1 MLDTDSK
8 LVKALTL
15 RYMLAL
21 SLVALF
27 STGAWVSLK
36 LVIDAQDSTAAL
48 VNVSGRQRMLSQR
61 VAMLSHEM
69 VRHPTTTERDL
80 KAALALME
88 RSHHGL
94 THGDEALKLPPTM
107 SKTVRELYHGPSGT
121 LDEQVTQYL
130 LQAKT
135 WLAVPDAQRTAD
147 HPALVALVATA
158 RGPLLPN
165 LDRMV
170 GQYQKEGEAAVAQV
184 RLIETTIWLAT
195 MLLLLLEA
203 VLIFHPIVNHVKHVL
218 VRLQLS
224 KAELVSHQAAL
235 SHTVEERTADLAEQ
249 NRQLLATEAQMAAQL
264 QGLRQREDALDGIAQ
279 GILIVGIDRKL
290 AFVNKGFERLTGYTA
305 DEVMG
310 RTCNFLQGVD
320 TQPDVVDAIREAVA
334 KGRSFRGE
342 VLNYRRNGEPFWND
356 LSINPVHDDD
366 MRLIGFVG
374 VQNDVT
380 PFKQREQAYWNVA
393 NHDHL
398 TGLPNRQLLRDRWV
412 QALARAQRN
421 DRWGAALFID
431 LNRFK
436 ALNDKHGHEYGDQLL
451 IQTAQRVVQSL
462 READTVARVGGDEF
476 VVLLSDLDASSDT
489 AALQVA
495 ATVEKIMARLAQPY
509 DLVLP
514 ANPDDVLHWAE
525 SSASVGW
532 ALFSGNDVNFDTVLH
547 RADQSMYQLKRA
559 GRGDSDQGDSA
570 A

>member
-1 MLDTDSK
+1 VLDTDSK

-15 RYMLAL
+15 RYVLAL

-69 VRHPTTTERDL
+69 VRHPTTTEREL

-94 THGDEALKLPPTM
+94 THGDEALKLPPSM
-107 SKTVRELYHGPSGT
+107 SKTVREMYHGPSGT
-121 LDEQVTQYL
+121 LDEQVNQYL
-130 LQAKT
+130 LQAKA
-135 WLAVPDAQRTAD
+135 WLAVPDDQRTAD
-147 HPALVALVATA
+147 HPALVALVDTA

-170 GQYQKEGEAAVAQV
+170 GQYQKEGEAAVSQV

-203 VLIFHPIVNHVKHVL
+203 VLIFHPIVNHVKNVL
-218 VRLQLS
+218 ARLQLS
-224 KAELVSHQAAL
+224 KAELVSHQEAL
-235 SHTVEERTADLAEQ
+235 AHTVEERTADLAEQ
-249 NRQLLATEAQMAAQL
+249 NRQLLATEAQMAVQL
-264 QGLRQREDALDGIAQ
+264 QALKQREDALDGIAQ
-279 GILIVGIDRKL
+279 GILIAGVDRKL
-290 AFVNKGFERLTGYTA
+290 SFVNKGFERLTGYTA

-310 RTCNFLQGVD
+310 RSCNFLQGVD
-320 TQPDVVDAIREAVA
+320 TQPDVAQALREAVV

-374 VQNDVT
+374 VQHDVT
-380 PFKQREQAYWNVA
+380 PLKQREQAYWNVA

-398 TGLPNRQLLRDRWV
+398 TGLPNRQLLRDRWA

-436 ALNDKHGHEYGDQLL
+436 ALNDGHGHEYGDQLL

-489 AALQVA
+489 AAVQAA
-495 ATVEKIMARLAQPY
+495 ATAEKSGFAWPSRMTWCCLPTRMTCCTGPSPAPVWGGRCSMAMT
-509 DLVLP
+509 P
-514 ANPDDVLHWAE
+514 ALKPFCTGPINRCTS
-525 SSASVGW
+525 SSAQGGGES
-532 ALFSGNDVNFDTVLH
+532 
-547 RADQSMYQLKRA
+547 R
-559 GRGDSDQGDSA
+559 QGDLLG
-570 A
+570 

>member
-1 MLDTDSK
+1 MLDADSK

-15 RYMLAL
+15 RYVLAL

-61 VAMLSHEM
+61 LAMLSHEM
-69 VRHPTTTERDL
+69 VRNPTTTVDEF
-80 KAALALME
+80 KTALALMA
-88 RSHHGL
+88 RSHQGL
-94 THGDEALKLPPTM
+94 THGDDALKLPATM
-107 SKTVRELYHGPSGT
+107 SKTVRELYHGPTGA

-130 LQAKT
+130 AQVNA
-135 WLAVPDAQRTAD
+135 WLAVPDAQRTST
-147 HPALVALVATA
+147 HPALQALVATA

-184 RLIETTIWLAT
+184 RLIETAIWLAT
-195 MLLLLLEA
+195 LLLLVLEA
-203 VLIFHPIVNHVKHVL
+203 VLIFHPIVNHVKQVL
-218 VRLQLS
+218 ARLQAS
-224 KAELVSHQAAL
+224 KVELLNHQTTLAQ
-235 SHTVEERTADLAEQ
+235 TVAERTADLAEQ
-249 NRQLLATEAQMAAQL
+249 NRQLLATEQQLAAQVHWL
-264 QGLRQREDALDGIAQ
+264 KQREDALDCIEQ
-279 GILIVGIDRKL
+279 GILIAGADRKL
-290 AFVNKGFERLTGYTA
+290 QFVNKGFERLTGYRS

-310 RTCNFLQGVD
+310 RTCNFLQGPD
-320 TQPDVVDAIREAVA
+320 TQPEMAQALRDAVT
-334 KGRSFRGE
+334 KGHSFRGE
-342 VLNYRRNGEPFWND
+342 VLNYRRNGEQFWND
-356 LSINPVHDDD
+356 LSINPVHDDG

-374 VQNDVT
+374 VQHDVT
-380 PFKQREQAYWNVA
+380 PLKQREQAYWNVA

-398 TGLPNRQLLRDRWV
+398 TGLPNRQLLRDRWA

-421 DRWGAALFID
+421 ERWGAALFID

-436 ALNDKHGHEYGDQLL
+436 ALNDGYGHEYGDQLL

-476 VVLLSDLDASSDT
+476 VLLLSDLDASSDI
-489 AALQVA
+489 AAVQA
-495 ATVEKIMARLAQPY
+495 AAMAEKIRVHLAQPY

-514 ANPDDVLHWAE
+514 ANPGAVLHWTE

-532 ALFSGNDVNFDTVLH
+532 ALFNGNDVNFDTVLH
-547 RADQSMYQLKRA
+547 RADQSMYQVKRA
-559 GRGDSDQGDSA
+559 GQGDLSP
-570 A
+570 